1 MFLSF
6 CMWHTAT
13 EGNLILN
20 HAHVSYQS
28 PRTGSS
34 APPPPAPTVSL
45 SSPPG
50 ASDLRTGMAGGTGV
64 EKGLRQIRLTFLTFI
79 KSVEHMYVGAHEEE
93 SSWAPHRADVS
104 KGLGNFRVLR
114 LN

>member
-1 MFLSF
+1 MHMYL
-6 CMWHTAT
+6 TKAQ
-13 EGNLILN
+13 GLRP
-20 HAHVSYQS
+20 Q
-28 PRTGSS
+28 
-34 APPPPAPTVSL
+34 PPPSPTVSL